1 MLIEHVHIY
10 VFCVP
15 VTSSE
20 IVERVMQHTVPP
32 YRPSAPTVTD
42 ADRRLMDLMTRC
54 WAEEPADRPS
64 FSDVSKTIVKIND
77 GK

>member
-1 MLIEHVHIY
+1 
-10 VFCVP
+10 
-15 VTSSE
+15 
-20 IVERVMQHTVPP
+20 MQHTAPP

-42 ADRRLMDLMTRC
+42 ADRRLMELMTRC
-54 WAEEPADRPS
+54 WAEAPADRPS

>member
-1 MLIEHVHIY
+1 MLLVHVY
-10 VFCVP
+10 FCVS

-20 IVERVMQHTVPP
+20 IVERVMQHTAPP
-32 YRPSAPTVTD
+32 YRPSVPATPD

-54 WAEEPADRPS
+54 WAEAPADRPS